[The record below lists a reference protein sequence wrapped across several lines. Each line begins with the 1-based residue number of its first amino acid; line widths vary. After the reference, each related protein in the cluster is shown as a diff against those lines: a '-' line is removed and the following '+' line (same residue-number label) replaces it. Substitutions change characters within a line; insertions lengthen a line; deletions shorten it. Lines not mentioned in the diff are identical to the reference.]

1 MLVSMNKNMWL
12 WKWVYET
19 VDPDNS
25 IYEYL
30 LSAYSRTRPSEIRN
44 KMAERLIDKGYK
56 VKITSS
62 NDVIVVMSE
71 EEFMFLKLKY
81 Y

>member
-1 MLVSMNKNMWL
+1 MWL

-30 LSAYSRTRPSEIRN
+30 LSAYAKTRPSEIRN
-44 KMAERLIDKGYK
+44 KMVERLVDKGYK
-56 VKITSS
+56 VKFTSG
-62 NDVIVVMSE
+62 NDVIIVMTE
-71 EEFMFLKLKY
+71 EEYMFLKLKY
-81 Y
+81 E

>member
-1 MLVSMNKNMWL
+1 MNKNMWL

-30 LSAYSRTRPSEIRN
+30 LSAYAKTRPSEIRN
-44 KMAERLIDKGYK
+44 KMVERLVDKGYK
-56 VKITSS
+56 VKFTSG
-62 NDVIVVMSE
+62 NDVIIAMTE
-71 EEFMFLKLKY
+71 EEYLFLKLKY
-81 Y
+81 E

>member
-1 MLVSMNKNMWL
+1 MLVSLNKNPWL

-30 LSAYSRTRPSEIRN
+30 LSAYAKTRPSEIRN
-44 KMAERLIDKGYK
+44 KMLERLIDKGYT
-56 VKITSS
+56 VKITSGE
-62 NDVIVVMSE
+62 DVIIAMSE
-71 EEFMFLKLKY
+71 EEFTFLKLKY
-81 Y
+81 Q

>member
-30 LSAYSRTRPSEIRN
+30 LSAYAKTRPSEIRN
-44 KMAERLIDKGYK
+44 KMVERLVDKGYK
-56 VKITSS
+56 VKFTSG
-62 NDVIVVMSE
+62 NDVIIVMTE
-71 EEFMFLKLKY
+71 EEYMFLKLKY
-81 Y
+81 E

>member
-1 MLVSMNKNMWL
+1 MLVSLNKNTWL

-30 LSAYSRTRPSEIRN
+30 LSAYAKTRPSEIRN
-44 KMAERLIDKGYK
+44 KMLERLIDKGYT
-56 VKITSS
+56 VKITSGE
-62 NDVIVVMSE
+62 DVIIAMSE
-71 EEFMFLKLKY
+71 EEFTFLKLKY
-81 Y
+81 Q